1 MYSKILLPTD
11 GSENAERAG
20 IHALWIA
27 NITNAEI
34 MVLNIFEPPK
44 MAVLPI
50 SVLPGTDE
58 GLYEQLK
65 EEGHGIAED
74 FTLKLQKIKRNGT
87 YHDIKIGSIVR
98 EGKAY
103 DKILKTVLE
112 EGIGLVVMGASGR
125 HGLDR
130 ITLGSVTERVVRGS
144 KTPVLVVP

>member
-20 IHALWIA
+20 RHALWIA
-27 NITNAEI
+27 DKTNAEI
-34 MVLNIFEPPK
+34 MVLNVFEPPN

-58 GLYEQLK
+58 GLYKQLM
-65 EEGHGIAED
+65 EEGHNIAVD
-74 FTLKLQKIKRNGT
+74 FTGRLQKIKEKGS
-87 YHDIKIGSIVR
+87 YQDIKISAIVR

-103 DKILKTVLE
+103 NEILKTTTE
-112 EGIGLVVMGASGR
+112 EDIDLVVMGASGR

-130 ITLGSVTERVVRGS
+130 IALGSVTERVVRGS
-144 KTPVLVVP
+144 KTPVLVIP